1 MTKKQKLIWVFTV
14 VLSAVYIIVGN
25 RIADNGYVM
34 RDELANGVAEK
45 MKVVKIL
52 DTEYEQTLFG
62 EYAEARGED
71 IILFEGEFLNGYK
84 KGSVVRAVQREDKMY
99 AVEMRPVQ
107 EGNTIIVYNNPDSEI
122 DVKYMF
128 AEFHRVTVIW
138 VLIGLFC
145 LLLLL
150 FGRSKGVNT
159 LISLVYTIG
168 AIFLV
173 FIPAVL
179 ANGNIYLWAIIT
191 CVYIILMTL
200 LIVSGFTR
208 KSLGAIIGCA
218 GGVMVS
224 GILVFFCDIFL
235 HMSGL
240 VSEDSMYLMLLNP
253 DNPVDIKAII
263 FASIIIGAVGAIMDV
278 SMSLSSALAELK
290 EQAPDLGKAGLI
302 RSGFVIGRDIM
313 GTMSNTLILAYIGS
327 SLSTT
332 LLLVAYNSQ
341 TVLLFNTEMIVM
353 ELLNAVAGS
362 FGILLTIPL
371 TSVVCGVL
379 YDKKQKSE

>member
-1 MTKKQKLIWVFTV
+1 MTKKQKLIWVVTV

-84 KGSVVRAVQREDKMY
+84 KGSVVRAVQRVDKMY

-122 DVKYMF
+122 DAKYMF

-150 FGRSKGVNT
+150 FGRGKGVNT

-191 CVYIILMTL
+191 CVYIIFMTL
-200 LIVSGFTR
+200 FIVSGFTR
-208 KSLGAIIGCA
+208 KSFGAIIGCT

-302 RSGFVIGRDIM
+302 RFVR
-313 GTMSNTLILAYIGS
+313 IL
-327 SLSTT
+327 
-332 LLLVAYNSQ
+332 
-341 TVLLFNTEMIVM
+341 
-353 ELLNAVAGS
+353 
-362 FGILLTIPL
+362 P
-371 TSVVCGVL
+371 VCL
-379 YDKKQKSE
+379 PATP

>member
-1 MTKKQKLIWVFTV
+1 MTKKQKLVWIATV
-14 VLSAVYIIVGN
+14 IICGLYIVLGN
-25 RIADNGYVM
+25 RIANSGYVM
-34 RDELANGVAEK
+34 RDQLANGVAEK
-45 MKVVKIL
+45 MKVIKII
-52 DTEYEQTLFG
+52 DTEYEYTLFG
-62 EYAEARGED
+62 DDAEARGED
-71 IILFEGEFLNGYK
+71 IILFEGQFLDGYK
-84 KGSVVRAVQREDKMY
+84 KGSIVRAVQRVDKMY

-107 EGNTIIVYNNPDSEI
+107 EGGNIIVYNNPDEEI

-128 AEFHRVTVIW
+128 AEHYRVTVLW
-138 VLIGLFC
+138 VLIAVFA

-150 FGRSKGVNT
+150 FGRSKGINT

-179 ANGNIYLWAIIT
+179 SNRNIYLWAIIT
-191 CVYIILMTL
+191 CVYIIFMTL

-218 GGVMVS
+218 SGTAISGV
-224 GILVFFCDIFL
+224 LVFFCDMFL

-240 VSEDSMYLMLLNP
+240 VNEDAMYLMLLNP
-253 DNPVDIKAII
+253 DDPVDIKAII
-263 FASIIIGAVGAIMDV
+263 FAAIIIGAVGAIMDV
-278 SMSLSSALAELK
+278 SMSLSSSLAELK
-290 EQAPDLGKAGLI
+290 EQAPDLGKAQLI

-341 TVLLFNTEMIVM
+341 TLLLFNTEMIVV

-379 YDKKQKSE
+379 YDKMEKSR

>member
-1 MTKKQKLIWVFTV
+1 MTKKQKLIWVVTV

-84 KGSVVRAVQREDKMY
+84 KGSVVRAVQRVDKMY

-122 DVKYMF
+122 DAKYMF

-191 CVYIILMTL
+191 CVYIIFMTL
-200 LIVSGFTR
+200 FIVSGFTR
-208 KSLGAIIGCA
+208 KSFGAIIGCT

>member
-1 MTKKQKLIWVFTV
+1 MTKKQKLIWVVTV

-84 KGSVVRAVQREDKMY
+84 KGSVVRAVQRVDKMY

-150 FGRSKGVNT
+150 FGRGKGVNT

-191 CVYIILMTL
+191 CVYIIFMTL
-200 LIVSGFTR
+200 FIVSGFTR
-208 KSLGAIIGCA
+208 KSFGAIIGCT